1 MELFV
6 LAIVVFVG
14 VYIIFIRS
22 ANKSVESLNVTKE
35 EVTPVPVVEEVVK
48 EKKTRKPRAKKADVV
63 NVEVPAKKTRKP
75 RSKKI

>member
-48 EKKTRKPRAKKADVV
+48 EKKTRKPRAKKADEV